1 MVVWTD
7 TAISHITEFI
17 DEARQDTEN
26 TAKAYM
32 QKLVDYADILNSM
45 PKIGKNIKY
54 IISNYELRQIIYKKH
69 RIIYYI
75 KENDIVIIEILHN
88 RLDINKDLKRIK
100 RDIL

>member
-45 PKIGKNIKY
+45 PKIGKNIIY
-54 IISNYELRQIIYKKH
+54 IISNYELWHIIYTKH

-75 KENDIVIIEILHN
+75 KENHIVIIAILHT
-88 RLDINKDLKRIK
+88 RLDIIKALKRIK
-100 RDIL
+100 RDIS